1 MFVLLRIGSG
11 TRRFSDADSLYID
24 TLLFPMASNG
34 PIAASEKKEPSWH
47 RRAKKERRQARA
59 ILAVNNSTKVLAEH
73 HGGGVSAPGAGKQ
86 KWQCWG
92 CGWIHPYSHDHC
104 SKCRRVDAGAS
115 GNASAGVVDSTVDM
129 VVGGAKDVVAAVSVP
144 ASRFTLEE
152 AKSMVSS
159 LAVDGPPHLVALRD
173 EALAIVQ
180 EAEKPPEPKLPAI
193 ATSSE
198 LTSAEQKV
206 TNLKTKS
213 SGLATQVQEA
223 EEALTLAQEAQ
234 KEHLDSLAVAE
245 AKVLEIRAR
254 MPLSSVAGSP
264 NGAVHVEQLAH
275 LFLGFTEGKISKE
288 AMGVAFAEARSS
300 LCPPPPPPL
309 SAEATVFV
317 PAVIPAAPVVV
328 SDASAVD
335 PAMQVDMGPF
345 ASRARSF
352 SDCAANVGGYER
364 SVKAKSSATS
374 VPYHGRPSLAKLDLG
389 AYADVARRALE
400 GKSSTAG
407 STAVS
412 GGQCS

>member
-1 MFVLLRIGSG
+1 
-11 TRRFSDADSLYID
+11 
-24 TLLFPMASNG
+24 MAPHG
-34 PIAASEKKEPSWH
+34 PIVASEKEPSWH
-47 RRAKKERRQARA
+47 RRAKKDRRQARA

-73 HGGGVSAPGAGKQ
+73 HGGGGAGKQ
-86 KWQCWG
+86 KWECWG
-92 CGWIHPYSHDHC
+92 CGRMHPFTHDHC
-104 SKCRRVDAGAS
+104 SKCRRVDVGGAGVVAS
-115 GNASAGVVDSTVDM
+115 GVVDSTVDI
-129 VVGGAKDVVAAVSVP
+129 VVGGAKDVVAAVSVS

-180 EAEKPPEPKLPAI
+180 EAEKPPEPPKVPSI

-206 TNLKTKS
+206 TNLKSKS
-213 SGLATQVQEA
+213 SGLAAQVQEA
-223 EEALTLAQEAQ
+223 EEALVLAQEAH

-254 MPLSSVAGSP
+254 MPLSSVVGSP
-264 NGAVHVEQLAH
+264 NGVAHVEQLAH
-275 LFLGFTEGKISKE
+275 LFLGFTEGKVTKE

-317 PAVIPAAPVVV
+317 PAVIPAAPAVVPN
-328 SDASAVD
+328 ASAVD

-345 ASRARSF
+345 AGRARSY
-352 SDCAANVGGYER
+352 SDCAGTVGGYER
-364 SVKAKSSATS
+364 SVKAKSSTSS
-374 VPYHGRPSLAKLDLG
+374 VPYQGRPSLAKLDLG

-400 GKSSTAG
+400 VKSAPAG
-407 STAVS
+407 GSAAS